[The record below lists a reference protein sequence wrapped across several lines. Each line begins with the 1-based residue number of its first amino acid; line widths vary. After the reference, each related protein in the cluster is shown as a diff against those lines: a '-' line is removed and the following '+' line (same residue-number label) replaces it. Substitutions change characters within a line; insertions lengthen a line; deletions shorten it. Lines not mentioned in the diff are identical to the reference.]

1 MVAMLI
7 TLVVCVPAYVF
18 FSEGKETDGWIC
30 VGIIAAVWFF
40 RILTVDN
47 DRAFVNLTNYWSRRR
62 RKAGRRRQRG
72 TDVYVQTAAARGQ
85 NAGRTAPA
93 RSMVNCVNVI
103 VPPAGAQMQQYVPPQ
118 VPQAQQ
124 ASRQI
129 QQQAAQAPP
138 VQGALAQDTGSLN
151 RTAVCHYCGRY
162 VQAGMQAAV
171 TEDGMMRTYV
181 CPRCGKRNYT
191 KLG

>member
-1 MVAMLI
+1 
-7 TLVVCVPAYVF
+7 
-18 FSEGKETDGWIC
+18 
-30 VGIIAAVWFF
+30 
-40 RILTVDN
+40 
-47 DRAFVNLTNYWSRRR
+47 
-62 RKAGRRRQRG
+62 
-72 TDVYVQTAAARGQ
+72 
-85 NAGRTAPA
+85 
-93 RSMVNCVNVI
+93 
-103 VPPAGAQMQQYVPPQ
+103 MQQYAPPQ
-118 VPQAQQ
+118 VPQAQGTQYAVPQAQQ

-129 QQQAAQAPP
+129 QQQAAQVPP
-138 VQGALAQDTGSLN
+138 VQGAWAQDTGNLN